1 MSVLDAVA
9 RLPDFPTVQQV
20 ASALGMPEQ
29 RIRVQ
34 IRRGIVPYGIATKSN
49 QNYCYTIYKGRLLAF
64 LSGEDMKWEA
74 RKTIVSE

>member
-9 RLPDFPTVQQV
+9 RLPDFPTVQEV
-20 ASALGMPEQ
+20 ASALGLPEQ

-34 IRRGIVPYGIATKSN
+34 IRRGIVPYGIATKN
-49 QNYCYTIYKGRLLAF
+49 NKNFCYTIYKGRLLAF